1 MRLALPPETGVVSTT
16 AIYSLDALK
25 DRLEISD
32 TWLRTARR
40 RGLRVRYAGKRG
52 FVAGSEFLR
61 YIEAEGQE
69 EHDDRS

>member
-1 MRLALPPETGVVSTT
+1 MRLALPAETGVVSTT

-52 FVAGSEFLR
+52 FVLGSDLAAYLEQQR
-61 YIEAEGQE
+61 EGE
-69 EHDDRS
+69 PDVG